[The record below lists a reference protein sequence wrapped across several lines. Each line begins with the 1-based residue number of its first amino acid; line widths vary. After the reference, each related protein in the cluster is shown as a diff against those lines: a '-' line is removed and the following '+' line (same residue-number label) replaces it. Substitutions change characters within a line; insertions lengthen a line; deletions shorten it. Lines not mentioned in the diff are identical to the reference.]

1 MIKDWNHAAHLLCVR
16 LDSLGDVLMCTP
28 AMRALRAQHPE
39 RRLTLLTS
47 SAGAALAPHLPE
59 VEAVLVYE
67 APWMKSSNADPPAR
81 HIERIAALAG
91 QRFDGAVIFT
101 CYSQSAL
108 PAALLCQLAGIPLRA
123 AYCREK
129 PYQLLTDWI
138 ADPEPGALVR
148 HEVQR
153 QLDLVRHLGA
163 EVLDES
169 LSFLPLPADLAAVRS
184 RLRRLGIDPAGRW
197 LVLHPGAS
205 APARRYP
212 QRHWTTLVREL
223 HERVGCPL
231 VLTGGAHEMSL
242 VDGIE
247 LPGKA
252 CVHSL
257 AGQLSLGELGA
268 LLAQAS
274 LVVSNNTGPAHL
286 AAAVG
291 TPVVDLYALTNPQHT
306 PWRVPSRVLNHDVG
320 CRYCHRSV
328 CPEGHH
334 DCMEKLAPSQ
344 VVDAVCSLLKQTERY
359 RNAER
364 TRFGQGSAG

>member
-1 MIKDWNHAAHLLCVR
+1 MTMTSPWNDAAHLLCVR

-28 AMRALRAQHPE
+28 AMRALRAQCPQ

-47 SAGAALAPHLPE
+47 PAGAALGPYLPDLD
-59 VEAVLVYE
+59 AVLAYE
-67 APWMKSSNADPPAR
+67 APWIKSSAADSPAS
-81 HIERIAALAG
+81 HIASIAKLAA

-129 PYQLLTDWI
+129 PYQLLTHWI
-138 ADPEPGALVR
+138 ADPEPGAMVR
-148 HEVQR
+148 HEAQR

-163 EVLDES
+163 ESADERLCFVPTS
-169 LSFLPLPADLAAVRS
+169 EDMATVRA
-184 RLRRLGIDPAGRW
+184 RLRQAGIDPAGRW

-212 QRHWTTLVREL
+212 QRHWSTLIRDL
-223 HERVGCPL
+223 SERIGCPL
-231 VLTGGAHEMSL
+231 VLTGGMHEMAL
-242 VDGIE
+242 IDALDVP
-247 LPGKA
+247 PGA
-252 CVHSL
+252 PVLSL
-257 AGQLSLGELGA
+257 AGQLGIGELGA

-274 LVVSNNTGPAHL
+274 LVVSNNTGPAHI

-291 TPVVDLYALTNPQHT
+291 TPVVDLYALTNLQHT
-306 PWRVPSRVLNHDVG
+306 PWRVASRVLNHDVE
-320 CRYCHRSV
+320 CRNCHRSV

-344 VVDAVCSLLKQTERY
+344 VVDAVCSLLKQTEGY
-359 RNAER
+359 R
-364 TRFGQGSAG
+364 TRELRSK